1 MTPEHDRSL
10 DPEANAGGPM
20 VGEAE
25 SDPQLNREPMDV
37 SDEPA
42 PDADTPARHE
52 MPMATDDPT
61 VMRDD
66 PTAMQDVRG
75 DADDT
80 SGMAHYRVRFDE
92 LQAMFIEEP
101 RDAVRSAQTL
111 VEEAVNRMMEGLRRT
126 EVGDGADTEE
136 LRVAMKRYRD
146 LLYQVTETDSAEA
159 APHVHQPAS

>member
-25 SDPQLNREPMDV
+25 SDPQLNRAPMDV
-37 SDEPA
+37 SDDPA

-66 PTAMQDVRG
+66 PTAERHEPTAMRDDPTAMPHVRG
-75 DADDT
+75 DADNF
-80 SGMAHYRVRFDE
+80 GW
-92 LQAMFIEEP
+92 P
-101 RDAVRSAQTL
+101 
-111 VEEAVNRMMEGLRRT
+111 
-126 EVGDGADTEE
+126 
-136 LRVAMKRYRD
+136 
-146 LLYQVTETDSAEA
+146 
-159 APHVHQPAS
+159 